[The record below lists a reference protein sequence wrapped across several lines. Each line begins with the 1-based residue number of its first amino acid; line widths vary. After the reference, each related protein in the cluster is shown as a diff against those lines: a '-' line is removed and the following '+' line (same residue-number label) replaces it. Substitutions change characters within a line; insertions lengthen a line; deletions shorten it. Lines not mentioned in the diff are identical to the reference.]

1 MASGTGRLVG
11 PLGAGVF
18 AVALTACT
26 VNVNTDG
33 ATASETHT
41 FKVTGT
47 SKITLD
53 TFDGAIEVH
62 AWDRP
67 EVEVVVEKQAQDDA
81 RLKDITVE
89 KSQDG
94 DQVTLRVRV
103 PGAVP
108 RRTASASSGP
118 SGVVSGVNF
127 SPSARLRVAVPKSS
141 ALDLKSGDGSITVEE
156 VTGVASLRTDDGSI
170 VASRM
175 SGEVMAR
182 TDDGSIRFREMTG
195 KVDVETGDGSV
206 VVGGTLTHLRAK
218 TGDGSVR
225 IGVEPGSRFEDDWT
239 VETRDGSVEVR
250 LPEVVDVVVDAVTT
264 DGGIRSNSPGL
275 TVERSADD
283 HDDRSRRE
291 LRSTLGA
298 GGRTLRVRTGDG
310 TIRFER

>member
-11 PLGAGVF
+11 KLGVGAL
-18 AVALTACT
+18 AVALTGCT

-67 EVEVVVEKQAQDDA
+67 EVEVVVEKQAQDEA
-81 RLKDITVE
+81 RLKDITIE

-94 DQVTLRVRV
+94 DQVTVRVRG
-103 PGAVP
+103 P
-108 RRTASASSGP
+108 ASSGS
-118 SGVVSGVNF
+118 SGVVIGVNF

-141 ALDLKSGDGSITVEE
+141 ALDLRSGDGSITVEE
-156 VTGVASLRTDDGSI
+156 VTGMASLHTGDGSI
-170 VASRM
+170 VASRL
-175 SGEVMAR
+175 SGEVLAR
-182 TDDGSIRFREMTG
+182 TDDGSIRFREITG

-225 IGVEPGSRFEDDWT
+225 IAVEPGSRFEDDWT

-250 LPEVVDVVVDAVTT
+250 LPEAVDVVVDAVTT
-264 DGGIRSNSPGL
+264 DGGIRSNYPGL
-275 TVERSADD
+275 TVDRSDDD
-283 HDDRSRRE
+283 HDDRSRRA
-291 LRSTLGA
+291 LRGTGGA